1 MILEVKR
8 IFKGNKYTIGKL
20 YIDGEYFC
28 DTMEPPVRLIKPKAI
43 PLGKYKVIINHS
55 NKFNK
60 QLPLLLNV
68 EGFEGIRIHNGSYPE
83 DSLGCILVGRN
94 KTSKGHPLQK
104 QGMLIDSRY
113 TLMQLMNKLKDVKD
127 INITIE

>member
-28 DTMEPPVRLIKPKAI
+28 DTMEPPYRKEKPRAI
-43 PLGKYKVIINHS
+43 PTGQYKVIVNYS
-55 NKFNK
+55 NRFKR

-68 EGFEGIRIHNGSYPE
+68 KGFEGIRIHNGSYPK
-83 DSLGCILVGRN
+83 DSLGCLLIGKN
-94 KTSKGHPLQK
+94 KIK
-104 QGMLIDSRY
+104 GMLTESRY